1 MEKAAGNDI
10 APKRPCRNPKPTAT
24 LLEHSEG
31 AALPSQQKKIN
42 DYRAAEAAK
51 QATRQNIPTAAAS
64 SAATTPAPDDI
75 PSPTLSSSH
84 ELPESSP
91 GIRSIRRPSS
101 GKRKATLPEC
111 EELDD
116 QGDEIGGV
124 SILEVLPSTCK
135 PYLFSHLLYTLL
147 ITIYLAKRP
156 RYDPDVVDSEGLL
169 EDVDVQSVRNAGT
182 SREDKSRDIDEF
194 FEAPVERLGK
204 NGVTKKYRKC
214 KTCP

>member
-116 QGDEIGGV
+116 QKSVLECAEGV
-124 SILEVLPSTCK
+124 VGNILHHCDSRLI
-135 PYLFSHLLYTLL
+135 LLSL
-147 ITIYLAKRP
+147 R
-156 RYDPDVVDSEGLL
+156 
-169 EDVDVQSVRNAGT
+169 SVG
-182 SREDKSRDIDEF
+182 
-194 FEAPVERLGK
+194 
-204 NGVTKKYRKC
+204 
-214 KTCP
+214 